1 MPKKNENILDVLVKA
16 YDESDGKT
24 VDLVVD
30 HEILRG
36 VTGAMFKWWND
47 TINTKERYKLWCPE
61 EHIDY
66 KWEIPP
72 THSHVGAIHVAVE
85 KFGDYPPAGLRI
97 RFDSPEGCP
106 VNRIYENFGNGTILS
121 LDDKPLVKVC
131 HEFKETPEG
140 IKMRSTFR
148 LPAKTPKRFIEALRR
163 HNISEMGQFPE
174 FLPDLYSREAGLKN

>member
-1 MPKKNENILDVLVKA
+1 MSKPNDNVLDTLIKA
-16 YDESDGKT
+16 YDESEGKT
-24 VDLVVD
+24 IDLVVD

-36 VTGAMFKWWND
+36 VTGPMFKWWND
-47 TINTKERYKLWCPE
+47 NINTKERYKLWCPE

-72 THSHVGAIHVAVE
+72 EKSHIGAIHIAVE

-97 RFDSPEGCP
+97 RFDDPRSCP
-106 VNRIYENFGNGTILS
+106 ITRIYENFGNGTILS
-121 LDDKPLVKVC
+121 PDNKPLVKVC

-148 LPAKTPKRFIEALRR
+148 LPAKTPKKFIEALRK
-163 HNISEMGQFPE
+163 HNISEMGHFPE
-174 FLPDLYSREAGLKN
+174 FLPGLYMLG